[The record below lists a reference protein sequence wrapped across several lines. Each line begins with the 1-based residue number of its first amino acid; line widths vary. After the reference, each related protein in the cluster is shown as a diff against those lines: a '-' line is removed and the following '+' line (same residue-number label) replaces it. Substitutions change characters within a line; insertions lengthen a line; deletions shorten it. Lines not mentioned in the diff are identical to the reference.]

1 VAGRHGRDIAAGH
14 FGRHPAALREAQ
26 EILIRSGAVSYG
38 LYQLPARERTARE
51 QLAALDLMDTAGLS
65 ALLDELIAPV
75 ITLLA
80 AV

>member
-1 VAGRHGRDIAAGH
+1 
-14 FGRHPAALREAQ
+14 
-26 EILIRSGAVSYG
+26 LIRSGAVSYC
-38 LYQLPARERTARE
+38 LYQLQARERTARE